1 MDIKLDKGLEID
13 EKQLKDALRLIGKE
27 FIREARLLLN
37 QPDNIDLPHT
47 ETGTL
52 ARSLKMSVKSRK
64 GDIWLSITAGARYST
79 ALMAGSTRNTKT
91 GQIQVRGRP
100 LFAVVLD
107 RLKNKI
113 NQIISEAAAL
123 TEN

>member
-1 MDIKLDKGLEID
+1 MDIKLDKGLQLD
-13 EKQLKDALRLIGKE
+13 EKQLKTALKLIGKE

-37 QPDNIDLPHT
+37 QPDNVDLPHT

-64 GDIWLSITAGARYST
+64 GEMWLSITAGARYST
-79 ALMAGSTRNTKT
+79 ALMAGSTRDTKT
-91 GQIQVRGRP
+91 GQIHVRGRP
-100 LFAVVLD
+100 LFAIVLD

-113 NQIISEAAAL
+113 KQIISDAAIL